1 MLLRTFLVVSLLF
14 LPACKG
20 QASTEEGPLRFSLTV
35 HDVTVGEI
43 PLGAGSLFQLIVEN
57 TSSEEI
63 RLATGGNHWWM
74 LHSPYWEVR
83 IEGPITPECRYTDT
97 TPGDGLL
104 QGQVASVDIPA
115 NSTRQFRLALSGVCD
130 PGEYRVSMKYCGT
143 RVPYEV
149 CHRKDVESEVAVF
162 EIREA
167 QGIDAEIIDLWR
179 SQHPSK
185 PQGLFPRGGMEPNI
199 VNHDIL
205 LAHYPTSTYAGW
217 VIRRMSPGARMRH
230 WTVEEMFEDLHRPH
244 LERTGRRGQGGHD
257 SEGNFK
263 WITPEEEAK
272 KYIGLAEPFLSK
284 HEDHI
289 LTPVISRRLALA
301 HFVLH
306 QWQEGYEAM
315 KRSQARPW
323 PTSCFSKSTWCLAT
337 EDGKEPHREMAS
349 EILDFLKQK
358 GLVKDKEEKMEQR

>member
-14 LPACKG
+14 LPACKD

-43 PLGAGSLFQLIVEN
+43 PSGAGSLFQLIVEN

-205 LAHYPTSTYAGW
+205 LAHYPTSTYAAW
-217 VIRRMSPGARMRH
+217 ALAIHPGAKL
-230 WTVEEMFEDLHRPH
+230 TYASAEEMFEDLQRPH
-244 LERTGRRGQGGHD
+244 LERKGRRGQGGED
-257 SEGNFK
+257 AEGNPI
-263 WITPEEEAK
+263 WITPEEEAER
-272 KYIGLAEPFLSK
+272 YVCLAEPFLNE
-284 HEDHI
+284 HEDHVLAPGI
-289 LTPVISRRLALA
+289 FMRLALA
-301 HFVLH
+301 HLVLQ
-306 QWQEGYEAM
+306 QWQQAHDAM
-315 KRSQARPW
+315 ERYLAAPQH
-323 PTSCFSKSTWCLAT
+323 FSRNSRCGLAT
-337 EDGKEPHREMAS
+337 EDDRERRRRELAVDIV
-349 EILDFLKQK
+349 ETLKRK
-358 GLVKDKEEKMEQR
+358 GLADNDD